1 MMVAFGNKFTNIP
14 PLYFILGWLWARAF
28 RVTELSLRLFSSL
41 GMSIACVIMWIKLRL
56 NYPFWPTVIGTLD
69 PFCLSDLV
77 LTYNV
82 EASMYR
88 PFPVACSLGVLE
100 FDTPTTNLQDSFTSI
115 RQRFNRIGNNS

>member
-1 MMVAFGNKFTNIP
+1 MVAFGNKFTNVP
-14 PLYFILGWLWARAF
+14 PLYFMLGWLWARAF

-41 GMSIACVIMWIKLRL
+41 GMSMACVIMWIKLRL
-56 NYPFWPTVIGTLD
+56 NYPFWSTLIGTLD

-82 EASMYR
+82 EASMYYGL
-88 PFPVACSLGVLE
+88 FLAVCSLGVLE

-115 RQRFNRIGNNS
+115 LQRFNRIGNNS

>member
-1 MMVAFGNKFTNIP
+1 MAVG
-14 PLYFILGWLWARAF
+14 RAF

-41 GMSIACVIMWIKLRL
+41 GMSIASVIMWIKLRL
-56 NYPFWPTVIGTLD
+56 NYPFWPTVIRTLD

-82 EASMYR
+82 EASMYGL
-88 PFPVACSLGVLE
+88 FLAVCSLGVLE